1 MTNAAPM
8 PRGGG
13 LGDGREALSFIE
25 LKFPGMPMLAQLSR
39 SAVASS
45 LPIPGA
51 ETFGRETS
59 PWRVALVAPPGLFR
73 DGFARLIVTWIAEI
87 RLECHDSVEDVVPG
101 SARLGLLAF
110 DPSASSREALSAKIE
125 ALRAR
130 CDGAP
135 IGVVTPDDRAP
146 GAAGL
151 GALGVAGVVS
161 LSAGVEVAVA
171 AVRLMSVGG
180 YCLPPE
186 ALPAATRPVAWDA
199 AEEAATEPLVEDASA
214 IDERAS
220 LRSDLTARERDVL
233 RSLRSGHQNKIIAY
247 ELGISQSTVKVHLRN
262 IMKKLNASNRTQ
274 VALGGPPLFDRST
287 ARAYAAV
294 GSRDEF
300 DRGLPERAHG
310 VLHAEAEAD
319 IRPLV

>member
-1 MTNAAPM
+1 
-8 PRGGG
+8 
-13 LGDGREALSFIE
+13 
-25 LKFPGMPMLAQLSR
+25 MLAQLSR
-39 SAVASS
+39 PAVASS
-45 LPIPGA
+45 PPIHDA

-73 DGFARLIVTWIAEI
+73 DGFAHLIATCVAEI
-87 RLECHDSVEDVVPG
+87 RLECHDSVEGVVPG
-101 SARLGLLAF
+101 SARLALLAF
-110 DPSASSREALSAKIE
+110 DPGGCSREALSARIE

-135 IGVVTPDDRAP
+135 IGVVTPDDRTP
-146 GAAGL
+146 GVAGL
-151 GALGVAGVVS
+151 GALGVVGVVS
-161 LSAGVEVAVA
+161 LSAGAEIAVA

-186 ALPAATRPVAWDA
+186 AWPTAATRPIAWDA

-274 VALGGPPLFDRST
+274 VALGGPPLFDRSA

>member
-1 MTNAAPM
+1 
-8 PRGGG
+8 
-13 LGDGREALSFIE
+13 
-25 LKFPGMPMLAQLSR
+25 MLAQLSR
-39 SAVASS
+39 PPFDPS
-45 LPIPGA
+45 PPFHGA
-51 ETFGRETS
+51 DTFGRETS

-73 DGFARLIVTWIAEI
+73 DGFAHLIATYVAEV
-87 RLECHDSVEDVVPG
+87 RLECHESVEDVVPG

-110 DPSASSREALSAKIE
+110 DPSACSREALSLRIE

-135 IGVVTPDDRAP
+135 IGVVTPDDRTP

-186 ALPAATRPVAWDA
+186 VWPAAATRPTQWAA
-199 AEEAATEPLVEDASA
+199 AEQAATEPPVEDVSA
-214 IDERAS
+214 TDDRTS
-220 LRSDLTARERDVL
+220 LRGDLTARERDVL

-247 ELGISQSTVKVHLRN
+247 ELGISESTVKVHLRN

-274 VALGGPPLFDRST
+274 VALGGPLFIGRSG

-294 GSRDEF
+294 GPCDEF

-310 VLHAEAEAD
+310 ARRAEAEAD